1 MSVDVDA
8 VKNEIRE
15 ACQINE
21 WIREMANNEETPTN
35 IDTELITSNR
45 GIMWNIF
52 ADEVARHIEHY
63 TVPQYGD
70 FPEDQASSWTEDDM
84 VKQIQKYL
92 NRINTNE
99 RGEMERDRDLMKIAH
114 YVQMIWSKRMKFE
127 EAFKEILDEDEPK
140 EPAETVEEK

>member
-15 ACQINE
+15 ARQINE

-127 EAFKEILDEDEPK
+127 EAFKEILEEDEP
-140 EPAETVEEK
+140 EEHTETEEK

>member
-1 MSVDVDA
+1 MSVDIDA
-8 VKNEIRE
+8 VKNEIME
-15 ACQINE
+15 ARQINE
-21 WIREMANNEETPTN
+21 WIREMANSESTPTN
-35 IDTELITSNR
+35 IDSELITSNR

-70 FPEDQASSWTEDDM
+70 FPKDQSSDWTEDDM

-99 RGEMERDRDLMKIAH
+99 RGEIERDRDLMKIAH

-127 EAFKEILDEDEPK
+127 EAFKEILAEDEKNTPV
-140 EPAETVEEK
+140 ETTEEK

>member
-1 MSVDVDA
+1 MSVDIDA
-8 VKNEIRE
+8 VKNEIME
-15 ACQINE
+15 ARQINE
-21 WIREMANNEETPTN
+21 WIREMANSEGTPTS
-35 IDTELITSNR
+35 IDSELITSNR

-70 FPEDQASSWTEDDM
+70 FPKDQSSDWNEEDM

-99 RGEMERDRDLMKIAH
+99 RGEIERDRDLMKIAH

-127 EAFKEILDEDEPK
+127 EAFKEILAEDEK
-140 EPAETVEEK
+140 QTPAETAEEK

>member
-15 ACQINE
+15 ARQINE

-140 EPAETVEEK
+140 EHTETEEK

>member
-1 MSVDVDA
+1 MSVDIDA
-8 VKNEIRE
+8 VKNEIME
-15 ACQINE
+15 ARQINE
-21 WIREMANNEETPTN
+21 WIREMANNDTTPN
-35 IDTELITSNR
+35 SIDSELISSNR

-70 FPEDQASSWTEDDM
+70 FPNDQSTEWTEDDM

-99 RGEMERDRDLMKIAH
+99 RGDMERDRDLMKIAH
-114 YVQMIWSKRMKFE
+114 YVQMIWSKRMKFD
-127 EAFKEILDEDEPK
+127 EAFKEIMEEESK
-140 EPAETVEEK
+140 EPAETTEEK

>member
-1 MSVDVDA
+1 MSVDIDA
-8 VKNEIRE
+8 VKNEIME
-15 ACQINE
+15 ARQINE
-21 WIREMANNEETPTN
+21 WIREMANNEDTRAN
-35 IDTELITSNR
+35 IDSELITSNR

-52 ADEVARHIEHY
+52 ADEVARHVEHY

-70 FPEDQASSWTEDDM
+70 FPSDYATELTEEDM

-99 RGEMERDRDLMKIAH
+99 RGEIERDRDLMKIAH

-127 EAFKEILDEDEPK
+127 EAFKEILAEDEKNTPV
-140 EPAETVEEK
+140 ETTEEK